1 MNETLSTRHI
11 RLVGLLLVVVVCAA
25 GYLMV
30 VKKHD
35 TSAPST
41 ASTKGPVTSTPS
53 STAPAPTKAHTHT
66 AAPAPS
72 KPATK
77 PATKVASN
85 GLPLAVTQALRKHS
99 VVVVSLTS
107 PGAGLDQLASAEAK
121 AAAEASNAGFVKL
134 DVFRQRQGVPML
146 RKLGVVDTPAV
157 LVIKRS
163 LVYADFQGYVDHTV
177 VEQSVADARG

>member
-1 MNETLSTRHI
+1 MNETLSTRQI

-30 VKKHD
+30 IKKHD

-53 STAPAPTKAHTHT
+53 STVPAPTKAHTHT
-66 AAPAPS
+66 AAPS

-77 PATKVASN
+77 PATKVATH
-85 GLPLAVTQALRKHS
+85 GLPLAVAQALRKHS
-99 VVVVSLTS
+99 VVVVSLTE
-107 PGAGLDQLASAEAK
+107 PGAGVDQMASAEAK
-121 AAAEASNAGFVKL
+121 AGALAGKAGFVQL
-134 DVFRQRQGVPML
+134 DVFRQRQGIPML
-146 RKLGVVDTPAV
+146 RKLGVVSTPAV

-163 LVYADFQGYVDHTV
+163 LVYAEFQGYVDHTV

>member
-1 MNETLSTRHI
+1 MNETLSTRQL

-30 VKKHD
+30 VRKND

-41 ASTKGPVTSTPS
+41 ASTKSQVSSTPS
-53 STAPAPTKAHTHT
+53 STTPTAPAPTKAHTH
-66 AAPAPS
+66 PASPP

-77 PATKVASN
+77 IATG
-85 GLPLAVTQALRKHS
+85 GLPLAVAQALRKHS
-99 VVVVSLTS
+99 VVVVSLTV
-107 PGAGLDQLASAEAK
+107 PNAGVDQLASAEAK
-121 AAAEASNAGFVKL
+121 AGAVASNAGFVRL

-157 LVIKRS
+157 LVVKRPN
-163 LVYADFQGYVDHTV
+163 LVYAHFQGFSDRSV

>member
-30 VKKHD
+30 VKKHE

-66 AAPAPS
+66 AAPS

-77 PATKVASN
+77 PATKVAAN

-99 VVVVSLTS
+99 VVVVSLTE
-107 PGAGLDQLASAEAK
+107 PGAGVDQMASAEAK
-121 AAAEASNAGFVKL
+121 AGALASKAGFVKL
-134 DVFRQRQGVPML
+134 DIFRQRQGIPML
-146 RKLGVVDTPAV
+146 RKLGVVSTPAV

>member
-1 MNETLSTRHI
+1 MNETLSTRQI

-53 STAPAPTKAHTHT
+53 STAPAPTKAHTHK
-66 AAPAPS
+66 AAPS
-72 KPATK
+72 QPATK

-99 VVVVSLTS
+99 VVVVSLTQ
-107 PGAGLDQLASAEAK
+107 PGAGVDQMASAEAK
-121 AAAEASNAGFVKL
+121 AGALASHAGFVKL
-134 DVFRQRQGVPML
+134 DIFRQRQGVPML